1 MPDNRDD
8 VYRIITRLIE
18 EFMED
23 RGLPPGS
30 RFRGYAI
37 LTGPGGIPAMIRI
50 HAGEHRDLIPEVI
63 EGDGEVWVSAALPP
77 VSVTVPSV
85 TFQPLFVEISLGT
98 ETVAVNLPCRIDPGN
113 CSWQV
118 RNGVLDISC
127 RKA

>member
-18 EFMED
+18 EFMEGS
-23 RGLPPGS
+23 GLPPGS

-98 ETVAVNLPCRIDPGN
+98 ETVAVNLPCRIDPGD

>member
-18 EFMED
+18 EFMD
-23 RGLPPGS
+23 DGGLPRGS

-37 LTGPGGIPAMIRI
+37 ITGPGGIPAMIRI
-50 HAGEHRDLIPEVI
+50 HAGEHRDITPEVI
-63 EGDGEVWVSAALPP
+63 EGKKEVWVSAALPP
-77 VSVTVPSV
+77 ASVTIPSV
-85 TFQPLFVEISLGT
+85 AFQPLLVEISLGT
-98 ETVAVNLPCRIDPGN
+98 ETVAVNLPCRIDPKD
-113 CSWQV
+113 CSWRV

>member
-18 EFMED
+18 EFMD
-23 RGLPPGS
+23 DGGLPRGS

-37 LTGPGGIPAMIRI
+37 ITGPGGIPAMIRI
-50 HAGEHRDLIPEVI
+50 HAGEHRDMIPEVI
-63 EGDGEVWVSAALPP
+63 EGEGEVWVSAALPP
-77 VSVTVPSV
+77 VSVTIPSV
-85 TFQPLFVEISLGT
+85 AFQPLLVEISLGT
-98 ETVAVNLPCRIDPGN
+98 ETAAVNLPCRIDPGD